1 MLVIKTK
8 VLSGGSAM
16 VLEYVARCVLNV
28 RLIRA
33 ANRRTVIPGASLGLA
48 IGYSS
53 GSRKA
58 ALQGTLQRTSIYSP
72 ALEVF
77 FFQSLTATVFFLIF
91 CIFDGHSVALLMN
104 VQM

>member
-16 VLEYVARCVLNV
+16 VLEYEARCVYGCVLKV

-33 ANRRTVIPGASLGLA
+33 ANRRTVIPGAISGLA

-58 ALQGTLQRTSIYSP
+58 GL
-72 ALEVF
+72 
-77 FFQSLTATVFFLIF
+77 
-91 CIFDGHSVALLMN
+91 
-104 VQM
+104 